1 MSKGKELARQME
13 DFINGAS
20 CTEIEDFASEFT
32 RMHNTLEQK
41 AFGMLL
47 KTIENVSKHSYFD
60 GRNEACV
67 KASRMMIKAYKS
79 ALIDDLVASDDYWT
93 KEKASNFINEDE
105 YDLIEVLRYV

>member
-13 DFINGAS
+13 DFINGAD

-32 RMHNTLEQK
+32 KMHNTLEQK

-47 KTIENVSKHSYFD
+47 KTIESVSKHSNFD

-67 KASRMMIKAYKS
+67 KASRLLIKGYKS
-79 ALIDDLVASDDYWT
+79 ALVEDLVASDDFYDT
-93 KEKASNFINEDE
+93 KEKASDWVNGGGFDMSKMP
-105 YDLIEVLRYV
+105 LV

>member
-20 CTEIEDFASEFT
+20 CIEIEDFASEFT

-47 KTIENVSKHSYFD
+47 KTIESVSKHSHFD

-79 ALIDDLVASDDYWT
+79 ALIDDLVSSDDYWT
-93 KEKASNFINEDE
+93 KEKASDWVNGDGFDMSRMP
-105 YDLIEVLRYV
+105 LV

>member
-13 DFINGAS
+13 DFINGAN

-41 AFGMLL
+41 AFSMLL
-47 KTIENVSKHSYFD
+47 KTIVRVSEHKYMD

-67 KASRMMIKAYKS
+67 KASRMMIKGYKS
-79 ALIDDLVASDDYWT
+79 A
-93 KEKASNFINEDE
+93 F
-105 YDLIEVLRYV
+105 LRRFHNT

>member
-20 CTEIEDFASEFT
+20 CTEIEDFSSEFT

-47 KTIENVSKHSYFD
+47 KTIQRVSEHKYTD

-67 KASRMMIKAYKS
+67 KAARMMIKGYKS
-79 ALIDDLVASDDYWT
+79 ALIDDLVSSDDYWT
-93 KEKASNFINEDE
+93 KEKASDWVNGGGFDMSRMP
-105 YDLIEVLRYV
+105 LV

>member
-20 CTEIEDFASEFT
+20 CIEIEDFASEFT

-47 KTIENVSKHSYFD
+47 KTIQRVSEHKYTD

-67 KASRMMIKAYKS
+67 KTARLLIKGYKS
-79 ALIDDLVASDDYWT
+79 ALIEDLVSSDDYWT
-93 KEKASNFINEDE
+93 KEKASNFINDDE
-105 YDLIEVLRYV
+105 YDMSRMPLV

>member
-13 DFINGAS
+13 DFINGAN

-32 RMHNTLEQK
+32 KMHNTLEQK

-47 KTIENVSKHSYFD
+47 KTIESVSKHSNFD

-67 KASRMMIKAYKS
+67 KASRLLIKGYKS
-79 ALIDDLVASDDYWT
+79 ALVEDLVASDDFYDT
-93 KEKASNFINEDE
+93 KEKASDWVNGGGFDMSKMP
-105 YDLIEVLRYV
+105 LV

>member
-79 ALIDDLVASDDYWT
+79 ALIDDLVSSDDYWT
-93 KEKASNFINEDE
+93 KEKASDWVNGGGFDMSRMP
-105 YDLIEVLRYV
+105 LV

>member
-1 MSKGKELARQME
+1 ME

-93 KEKASNFINEDE
+93 KEKASDWVNGGGFDMSRMP
-105 YDLIEVLRYV
+105 LV

>member
-13 DFINGAS
+13 DFINGAN

-47 KTIENVSKHSYFD
+47 KTIQRVSEHKYTD

-67 KASRMMIKAYKS
+67 KSSRLLIKGYKS
-79 ALIDDLVASDDYWT
+79 ALVEDLVASDSYWT
-93 KEKASNFINEDE
+93 KDKASDWVNGGGFDMSSMP
-105 YDLIEVLRYV
+105 LV